1 MVNENIAGKKR
12 SVDNEETNR
21 LSVKGVKMV
30 SSVENENGVLSKSLK
45 KGPSV
50 VKTLTSLLSVP
61 SNRSCADCR
70 SALVDPSQVHASFCP
85 SREDI
90 HKYAE
95 PSLAIHDFH
104 FNHEAFA
111 PLDMKK
117 EPKFGSDPSFLVN
130 QRFGGHG
137 VFICAQCAAAH
148 KQLGASIAV
157 VQAVQ
162 ESTSWTEE
170 QALCMKGS
178 GGNARSWVVYEAY
191 VPDSWKKR
199 RPNPSSTL
207 AERLF
212 FGRAKYEALAFCM
225 PPPGPLADLAWVSIL
240 ERNQEWKRFSSNDLR
255 NVHQLTTTQAMSP
268 ATNAV
273 GRPGFDDQ
281 VPNRLID
288 YFCVVSCSRQLHPGE
303 SERDLSKIKSAQDL
317 IFWPHVSDCFPS
329 RTAHVDTEF
338 PGHLASFVLPE
349 GCTASPQQMTPTFF
363 TFVLTLGDGDRLYGG
378 VLQIYDEHIDVEAL
392 REAVLSSGYT
402 GELPPFLNQS
412 DDSDV
417 FFFPKCLVILS
428 HHAFFD
434 LFREILLQLYR
445 ITLVEAPL
453 PVERYVANFACEV
466 PLPPQGKIKVE
477 FGFEVDKMWSIERPR
492 LNELP
497 MANFSFRPLFATLS
511 VGNILTVMG
520 CLMSECKVAILSEHY
535 SILCPVAEALLSALF
550 PFTWQGLYIVSVACL
565 QLWPP

>member
-1 MVNENIAGKKR
+1 MVKKNIAVKKS
-12 SVDNEETNR
+12 SVGNEKTNR
-21 LSVKGVKMV
+21 LAVKGVKKV
-30 SSVENENGVLSKSLK
+30 SSPVENGVLSKSPK

-85 SREDI
+85 SREDTQ
-90 HKYAE
+90 KYPE
-95 PSLAIHDFH
+95 LSVAIHDFQL
-104 FNHEAFA
+104 NHKSFA
-111 PLDMKK
+111 PPDIKK
-117 EPKFGSDPSFLVN
+117 EPKFGSDPAFQVN

-137 VFICAQCAAAH
+137 VFICVQCAAAH

-162 ESTSWTEE
+162 ESASWTEK
-170 QALCMKGS
+170 QAQFMKCS

-191 VPDSWKKR
+191 MPESWKKR

-207 AERLF
+207 AERIS
-212 FGRAKYEALAFCM
+212 FGRAKYEALAFCL
-225 PPPGPLADLAWVSIL
+225 PPPGPLADLAWLSIL

-255 NVHQLTTTQAMSP
+255 NLHQLTTKQAMTP
-268 ATNAV
+268 TINAI
-273 GRPGFDDQ
+273 GRPGFDDEL
-281 VPNRLID
+281 PNRLID
-288 YFCVVSCSRQLHPGE
+288 YFCVVSCSRQLHPTE
-303 SERDLSKIKSAQDL
+303 SERDLSKLKSAQDL
-317 IFWPHVSDCFPS
+317 LFWPHVSDCFPS
-329 RTAHVDTEF
+329 KTAHDDTEF

-378 VLQIYDEHIDVEAL
+378 VLQIYDEHVDVEAL

-402 GELPPFLNQS
+402 GELPPFLNHS

-466 PLPPQGKIKVE
+466 PLPPSGEIKVE
-477 FGFEVDKMWSIERPR
+477 FGFAVDKMWSIERPP
-492 LNELP
+492 LNQLP

-550 PFTWQGLYIVSVACL
+550 PFTWQGLYIVSVDSV
-565 QLWPP
+565 QL

>member
-117 EPKFGSDPSFLVN
+117 EPKFGSDPSLLVN

-212 FGRAKYEALAFCM
+212 F
-225 PPPGPLADLAWVSIL
+225 
-240 ERNQEWKRFSSNDLR
+240 QE
-255 NVHQLTTTQAMSP
+255 
-268 ATNAV
+268 
-273 GRPGFDDQ
+273 
-281 VPNRLID
+281 
-288 YFCVVSCSRQLHPGE
+288 
-303 SERDLSKIKSAQDL
+303 
-317 IFWPHVSDCFPS
+317 
-329 RTAHVDTEF
+329 
-338 PGHLASFVLPE
+338 
-349 GCTASPQQMTPTFF
+349 
-363 TFVLTLGDGDRLYGG
+363 
-378 VLQIYDEHIDVEAL
+378 
-392 REAVLSSGYT
+392 SGT
-402 GELPPFLNQS
+402 
-412 DDSDV
+412 
-417 FFFPKCLVILS
+417 
-428 HHAFFD
+428 
-434 LFREILLQLYR
+434 
-445 ITLVEAPL
+445 
-453 PVERYVANFACEV
+453 
-466 PLPPQGKIKVE
+466 
-477 FGFEVDKMWSIERPR
+477 
-492 LNELP
+492 
-497 MANFSFRPLFATLS
+497 
-511 VGNILTVMG
+511 
-520 CLMSECKVAILSEHY
+520 
-535 SILCPVAEALLSALF
+535 
-550 PFTWQGLYIVSVACL
+550 
-565 QLWPP
+565 